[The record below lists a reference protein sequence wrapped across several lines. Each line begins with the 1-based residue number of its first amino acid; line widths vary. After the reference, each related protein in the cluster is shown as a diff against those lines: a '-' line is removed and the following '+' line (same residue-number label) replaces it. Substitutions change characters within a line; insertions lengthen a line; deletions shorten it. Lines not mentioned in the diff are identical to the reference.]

1 MPVVAPT
8 SSPRRRP
15 PRLRAAVAGAVACA
29 ALLALGSWASV
40 AGASARADAGTGLPG
55 TGLTGTASPGSPAA
69 GPAVPVSQS
78 YSLLTTTGRLVGYG
92 GALSARVPAPSATV
106 VGVAPTPDGRG
117 AWVAEADGSVVA
129 VGDAASHGQAAGT
142 ALPSPVVGIAAD
154 PVTGGYWLATAAGG
168 VDAFGA
174 PSFGSVGS
182 VHLNQPVVGMAA
194 TPDGGGY
201 WLVAA
206 DGGIFAFGNATFFGS
221 TGSMHLNQPVVGM
234 AATPD
239 GGGYWLVAADG
250 GIFAFGDA
258 TFFGSTGS
266 MHLVAPVVGMATPAG
281 GGGYWLVAA
290 DGGVF
295 AFGRAPFYGSGAGTG
310 DRVVAMAVGDGGY
323 QNPLRAVAGLR
334 AGRIDQGVDYA
345 GAGPVYAVGDGVVTS
360 TTNSGWPGGAFIAYR
375 LTDGPAAGRYVYVAE
390 NVVPEVAVGQQ
401 VTPSTVLGILVDASP
416 DMETGWAAPPGL
428 GNAAAGAAGQW
439 TAATD
444 RQSIPTAYGEN
455 FSQLMAA
462 LGAPPGIGGAAPT
475 GSLPAGWPT
484 W

>member
-182 VHLNQPVVGMAA
+182 V
-194 TPDGGGY
+194 
-201 WLVAA
+201 
-206 DGGIFAFGNATFFGS
+206 
-221 TGSMHLNQPVVGM
+221 HLNQPVVGM